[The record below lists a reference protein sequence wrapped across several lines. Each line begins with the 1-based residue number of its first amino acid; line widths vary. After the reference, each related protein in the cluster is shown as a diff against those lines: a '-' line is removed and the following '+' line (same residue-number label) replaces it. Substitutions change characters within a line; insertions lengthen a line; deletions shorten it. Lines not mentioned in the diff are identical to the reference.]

1 MPVCFYCTCPGH
13 IDHFSKERRQ
23 VSDNY
28 LSHKNL
34 WEHGDED
41 LPATGWRKAIFPRQT
56 WRPITITVFG
66 TKEDARW
73 SLNRRALENEEARR
87 SLKERLP
94 KLKISDKY
102 RRIVQNR
109 HTGQYA
115 NSEASSF
122 FPREAYRKHATEDN
136 SLSTIKPYWKQQPGK
151 EKHIPGETGTANR
164 IKLLT
169 LHKLSPLAN
178 HCFKICY
185 VALKANFR
193 IFQIFMTT

>member
-122 FPREAYRKHATEDN
+122 FRGRLIVNTPRKIIRC
-136 SLSTIKPYWKQQPGK
+136 QQS
-151 EKHIPGETGTANR
+151 NR
-164 IKLLT
+164 IESSSLVK
-169 LHKLSPLAN
+169 KNISPARPELQTESN
-178 HCFKICY
+178 C
-185 VALKANFR
+185 
-193 IFQIFMTT
+193 